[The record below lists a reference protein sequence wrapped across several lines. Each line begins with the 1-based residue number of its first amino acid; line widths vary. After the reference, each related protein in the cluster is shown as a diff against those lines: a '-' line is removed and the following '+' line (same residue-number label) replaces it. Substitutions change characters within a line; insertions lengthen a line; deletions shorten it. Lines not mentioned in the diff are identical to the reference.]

1 MRFAEE
7 LVLLLLNEE
16 SGYLEQVSGWNLSCV
31 LAGAVLADLALELRI
46 DTDLESLT
54 LLDDTP
60 VGDALLDPT
69 LAMIAGEHEPQ
80 PVQYWVEKT
89 AATSDEILDA
99 TLARLVD
106 KGILDRALGGFWSFS
121 RAVLKSVGS
130 TSDDGSRADV
140 RQRVVETI
148 LGDEVPAPRDAIVT
162 GLAHACDAFRFL
174 LQPEDYEAS
183 LGRIEL
189 IGGLDLIGRSVAA
202 AVSATS
208 IRRPNLGM
216 ARPPPRLNV
225 LDLLRKD
232 SFWQGNMPKLMADL
246 YRDYGPVFAI
256 GKPFSHKPMMYVL
269 VGTDANIWVNRHGRL
284 YLRSKDYIAGLEGV
298 FGAAR
303 SLPGMDGAEHYR
315 MRKAQRAAY
324 SRRRLEGRLDE
335 MLAEVRLGLDAWNEG
350 EILTAVDACRALMCG
365 QTSKLAVSVDTSEY
379 MDELLKYKDRALLIH
394 VQKLL
399 PKFMLSTPRMLA
411 YRRRI
416 DQVFDLIGSSHTP
429 AQRKDKPRDLI
440 DDLMSLHASDPQF
453 FPETD
458 TKFAFVMSLIT
469 PIYTGNALAFVLFE
483 LFSRPDIY
491 RRVKA
496 EAAVLFGDG
505 DPQHEDFTREAIDV
519 THRLFL
525 ETLRLYPGVPLQLRD
540 AMNTFV
546 LQGFEVPVGS
556 RVLVAST
563 ATHYLEENYP
573 EPLSFDIG
581 RYLPERDESRKHG
594 AYATFGLGTHACLG
608 MRWVELQMAVNI
620 LMIAHYFDL
629 DVLPSSYP
637 IKMNPMPTNA
647 PRKAL
652 KFRVKSKRP
661 IPQAAALA
669 QRGRRIAPA
678 LRA

>member
-1 MRFAEE
+1 MRLAEE

-31 LAGAVLADLALELRI
+31 LAGAVLADLAFESRI

-60 VGDALLDPT
+60 VGDALLDPV
-69 LAMIAGEHEPQ
+69 LAMIAGGKERQ
-80 PVQYWVEKT
+80 PVQYWVEK
-89 AATSDEILDA
+89 AAGMSDEILDA
-99 TLARLVD
+99 TLERLVD
-106 KGILDRALGGFWSFS
+106 EGILDRALGGFWSLS
-121 RAVLKSVGS
+121 RTVLKSDHR
-130 TSDDGSRADV
+130 TSDDGSRANV

-148 LGDEVPAPRDAIVT
+148 LSGEIPDPRDAVVT

-183 LGRIEL
+183 LDQIEL

-202 AVSATS
+202 AVAETS
-208 IRRPNLGM
+208 VRRPSLGM
-216 ARPPPRLNV
+216 ARPPPRLKV

-232 SFWQGNMPKLMADL
+232 AFWQGNMPKLMADL
-246 YRDYGPVFAI
+246 YRDYGRVLAI

-284 YLRSKDYIAGLEGV
+284 YLRSKDYMAGLEGV
-298 FGAAR
+298 FGASR
-303 SLPGMDGAEHYR
+303 SLSSMDGAEHHR

-335 MLAEVRLGLDAWNEG
+335 LLAASRLALDAWNEG
-350 EILTAVDACRALMCG
+350 DVLTARDACRALMCG
-365 QTSKLAVSVDTSEY
+365 QTSKLAVSADTSEY
-379 MDELLKYKDRALLIH
+379 MADLLKYKDRALLTH
-394 VQKLL
+394 VQWLL

-416 DQVFDLIGSSHTP
+416 EQVYDLIGSSHTP

-440 DDLMSLHASDPQF
+440 DDLISLHASDPQF

-469 PIYTGNALAFVLFE
+469 AIYTGNALAFALFE
-483 LFSRPDIY
+483 LFSRPDVCL
-491 RRVKA
+491 RVKA
-496 EAAVLFGDG
+496 EAAALFGDG
-505 DPQHEDFTREAIDV
+505 DPQQEDFTKEAIDV
-519 THRLFL
+519 THRLLL
-525 ETLRLYPGVPLQLRD
+525 ETLRLYPGVPLQLRN

-546 LQGFEVPVGS
+546 VQGFEIPAGA

-563 ATHYLEENYP
+563 AVHYLEENYA
-573 EPLSFDIG
+573 EPLSFDID
-581 RYLPERDESRKHG
+581 RYLPARDESRKHG
-594 AYATFGLGTHACLG
+594 AYAAFGLGTHACLG
-608 MRWVELQMAVNI
+608 SRWVEYQMAVNI

-629 DVLPSSYP
+629 EVLPSSYP

-647 PRKAL
+647 PRKTL

-661 IPQAAALA
+661 IPASSGPVAA
-669 QRGRRIAPA
+669 
-678 LRA
+678 